1 MLKRILAISGRPG
14 LYRLVNH
21 GKNSLIVESL
31 IDGKR
36 FPAFN
41 HEKVMSLGDIAIY
54 TSDGGETPL
63 ADVLESLKA
72 VENGAVID
80 IKALEKEGA
89 LRDEIAKALPNYDD
103 ERVKNSDIKKLFAW
117 YNCLIA
123 AGVEKFKDDEV
134 AEDQAAD
141 AAEAADDTPTE

>member
-14 LYRLVNH
+14 LYRLVNQ
-21 GKNSLIVESL
+21 GKNSLIVESVS
-31 IDGKR
+31 DGKR

-54 TSDGGETPL
+54 TADGGETPL
-63 ADVLESLKA
+63 ADVLESLKT

-80 IKALEKEGA
+80 IKALEKAGT
-89 LRDEIAKALPNYDD
+89 LREELGKALPDYDD
-103 ERVKNSDIKKLFAW
+103 ERVKNSDIKKLFSW

-123 AGVEKFKDDEV
+123 AGIDTFKE
-134 AEDQAAD
+134 EE
-141 AAEAADDTPTE
+141 AAEENAAESADNEAEA